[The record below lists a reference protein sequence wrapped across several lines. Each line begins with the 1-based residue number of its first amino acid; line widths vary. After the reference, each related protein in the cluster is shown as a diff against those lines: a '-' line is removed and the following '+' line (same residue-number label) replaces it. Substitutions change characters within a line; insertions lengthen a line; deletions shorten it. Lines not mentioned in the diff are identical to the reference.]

1 MMTDSLQ
8 CVMEI
13 IDKNQDKISQGDYLI
28 LCNQLKDIY
37 NIIDQKWDPKPSDDN
52 ILYVLLKMGVQEA
65 TRYFVFCVTFLLL
78 LFLLLLSFFVISTL
92 FAILFANLCMFLEEY
107 ITPK

>member
-8 CVMEI
+8 CVMKI

-37 NIIDQKWDPKPSDDN
+37 NIIDQKWDPKPSDY
-52 ILYVLLKMGVQEA
+52 ILLKEGVREA
-65 TRYFVFCVTFLLL
+65 TKFFVFCVSFL
-78 LFLLLLSFFVISTL
+78 LLLLSFFVIISL
-92 FAILFANLCMFLEEY
+92 FVILIANLGMFLEE
-107 ITPK
+107 